1 MKRQAGISLVEV
13 LVAMLVM
20 TLALLG
26 AAALQ
31 LNSLKY
37 TGSANLRTQVSFIA
51 YDMME
56 RIRAN
61 SGATYTLPNL
71 SSAPSSPNLADPK
84 TQDLYDFAQNVKNVC
99 GPLAQVSITLV
110 NSVYTITIVWDDTRV
125 GSMLTA
131 NNGAATGL
139 NTQTFT
145 LTSRVAAPSTAAAS
159 TP

>member
-1 MKRQAGISLVEV
+1 MKRQGGITLIEV

-37 TGSANLRTQVSFIA
+37 TDSARLRTQASFVA

-61 SGATYTLPNL
+61 SSGNYVLANL
-71 SSAPSSPNLADPK
+71 ESAPASPSATDVRL
-84 TQDLYDFAQNVKNVC
+84 QDLFDFGENVTNM
-99 GPLAQVSITLV
+99 GGTDASIALL
-110 NSVYTITIVWDDTRV
+110 NSVYTITIVWDDSRAGNMV
-125 GSMLTA
+125 TA
-131 NNGAATGL
+131 NNSAGTGISS
-139 NTQTFT
+139 QTFT
-145 LTSRVAAPSTAAAS
+145 LTSRVAAPAAAAAP